1 MGGELMNNGTNG
13 RPPVLPGCSVL
24 PPMEPP
30 RTRPA
35 STTNSKAGEKPK
47 RTAVTSNRFGELNA
61 FVDCSMA
68 DLSRA
73 EALTWLVLWRDTKN
87 GTVRTAL
94 TDIARRIGASKRAAV
109 DAVAGLVKRGLV
121 SRIHRGGMN
130 RGVSVYRVQPLGKP
144 TANG

>member
-1 MGGELMNNGTNG
+1 MNHGTNG

-30 RTRPA
+30 RPRPA
-35 STTNSKAGEKPK
+35 TSSNGKAGNKPK
-47 RTAVTSNRFGELNA
+47 RTAATSNRFGELNA

-109 DAVAGLVKRGLV
+109 DAVAGLAKRGLV
-121 SRIHRGGMN
+121 SRLHRGGMN

>member
-1 MGGELMNNGTNG
+1 MTHGTNG

-30 RTRPA
+30 RPRPT
-35 STTNSKAGEKPK
+35 STATGKGTEKPK
-47 RTAVTSNRFGELNA
+47 RTAATSNRFGELNA

>member
-1 MGGELMNNGTNG
+1 MT
-13 RPPVLPGCSVL
+13 
-24 PPMEPP
+24 
-30 RTRPA
+30 
-35 STTNSKAGEKPK
+35 
-47 RTAVTSNRFGELNA
+47 
-61 FVDCSMA
+61 

-109 DAVAGLVKRGLV
+109 AGLVKRGLV

>member
-1 MGGELMNNGTNG
+1 MTHDTNG
-13 RPPVLPGCSVL
+13 RPPVLKGCSVL
-24 PPMEPP
+24 PPMEPATTP
-30 RTRPA
+30 RPT
-35 STTNSKAGEKPK
+35 STAKARTKPK
-47 RTAVTSNRFGELNA
+47 GTQATANRFGELNA
-61 FVDCSMA
+61 FVDGSMA

-73 EALTWLVLWRDTKN
+73 ELGTWLVLWRDTKN

-94 TDIARRIGASKRAAV
+94 TDIARRIGASKRAVV

>member
-1 MGGELMNNGTNG
+1 MTNHGTNG

-24 PPMEPP
+24 PPLEPP
-30 RTRPA
+30 RPRQAT
-35 STTNSKAGEKPK
+35 STTTNKGTEKPK
-47 RTAVTSNRFGELNA
+47 RTAATSNRFGELNA

-73 EALTWLVLWRDTKN
+73 ELGTWLVLWRDTKN

-121 SRIHRGGMN
+121 SRIHRGGFN
-130 RGVSVYRVQPLGKP
+130 RGMNVYRVLPLAKP
-144 TANG
+144 PG

>member
-1 MGGELMNNGTNG
+1 MTSDTNG
-13 RPPVLPGCSVL
+13 RPPVLKGCSVL
-24 PPMEPP
+24 PPMEQQ
-30 RTRPA
+30 TSRPA
-35 STTNSKAGEKPK
+35 TTSTGKASETPK
-47 RTAVTSNRFGELNA
+47 RTAATANRFGELNA

-73 EALTWLVLWRDTKN
+73 ELGTWLVLWRDTKG

-94 TDIARRIGASKRAAV
+94 TDIARRIGASKRAVV